1 MSKLGTLIAIPIALL
16 GVKRLQELF
25 PDDPNPTPLIPTTPK
40 EIPFSPDLIFREKQV
55 VTPPVAPLI
64 PTTTPTPTLL
74 SFNEWQKKFNGSYLD
89 YEDYRKGV

>member
-40 EIPFSPDLIFREKQV
+40 EIPFYPDLIFREKQEV
-55 VTPPVAPLI
+55 KSCPYGYHL
-64 PTTTPTPTLL
+64 
-74 SFNEWQKKFNGSYLD
+74 ENGICVKS
-89 YEDYRKGV
+89 KGIGF

>member
-40 EIPFSPDLIFREKQV
+40 ETTFFPDLIFREKQEV
-55 VTPPVAPLI
+55 KSCPYGYHL
-64 PTTTPTPTLL
+64 
-74 SFNEWQKKFNGSYLD
+74 ENGICVKS
-89 YEDYRKGV
+89 KGIG